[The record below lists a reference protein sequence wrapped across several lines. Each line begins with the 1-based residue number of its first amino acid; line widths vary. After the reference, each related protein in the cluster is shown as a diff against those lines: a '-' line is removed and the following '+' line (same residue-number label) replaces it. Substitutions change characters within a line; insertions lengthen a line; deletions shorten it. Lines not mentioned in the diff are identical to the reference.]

1 MKDDISRRVEQ
12 FITEE
17 QQFHL
22 GFLPTEQSNPLTR
35 SLSSDYAEDTKKGV
49 RTLQR
54 VDREVLK
61 MARNVLH
68 S

>member
-22 GFLPTEQSNPLTR
+22 GFLPTEQSNPLTK
-35 SLSSDYAEDTKKGV
+35 SLSSDYAEDTKK
-49 RTLQR
+49 RRSHAATR
-54 VDREVLK
+54 
-61 MARNVLH
+61 
-68 S
+68 